1 MPWRQV
7 RTATSILTTMGSA
20 VHSNSV
26 DIVEHSEYGE
36 FGRDILDVEIEDD
49 LVVFSF
55 PAFI

>member
-1 MPWRQV
+1 
-7 RTATSILTTMGSA
+7 
-20 VHSNSV
+20 V